1 MNWTTLYLEGKPGF
15 DSEVLKNLEHSGF
28 TFLHGTSLE
37 SGVCLYWVDEKAK
50 VRDIKMAIGSKTVF
64 KYRLRFYGSIEE
76 LIEAQPHVEE
86 ADDEFFLPNLELY
99 A

>member
-1 MNWTTLYLEGKPGF
+1 MNWTTLYIEGKPGF
-15 DSEVLKNLEHSGF
+15 DSEVLKCLEHSGF
-28 TFLHGTSLE
+28 TFMHGTSLE

-50 VRDIKMAIGSKTVF
+50 LRDFKQAIGSKTVF

-76 LIEAQPHVEE
+76 LMEAKPQVEE
-86 ADDEFFLPNLELY
+86 AEDEIPLPDLAVY